1 MFQINI
7 NKNSTKQK
15 NKMTKMKMKVKI
27 LIMFSKI
34 EMTLVVT
41 ESKFQTK
48 IQVTKHFHDKVDM
61 ELNENTPNEPPAL
74 DDPSAILNRDSTKLK
89 QIYDPLPS
97 RGYSKLECLNTF
109 KMFPNKM
116 RKNSTE

>member
-1 MFQINI
+1 MFQGEKNAFFYTFQINI

-27 LIMFSKI
+27 LIMLSKI

-61 ELNENTPNEPPAL
+61 ELSENTPNEPPAL
-74 DDPSAILNRDSTKLK
+74 DDPSAILNRDSTKL
-89 QIYDPLPS
+89 
-97 RGYSKLECLNTF
+97 R
-109 KMFPNKM
+109 
-116 RKNSTE
+116 